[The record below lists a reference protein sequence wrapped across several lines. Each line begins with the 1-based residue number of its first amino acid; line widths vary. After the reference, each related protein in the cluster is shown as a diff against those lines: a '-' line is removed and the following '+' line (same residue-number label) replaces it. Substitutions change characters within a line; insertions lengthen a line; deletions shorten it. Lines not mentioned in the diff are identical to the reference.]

1 MDVKLGVPA
10 VLLLAAL
17 YLSTAVG
24 MPYFIT
30 QTTRYIACNHSK
42 FKCIVTSVDLFT
54 SMHVHFCT
62 TAAEVHR
69 IPRNID
75 TSGDVGS
82 TNSCTP
88 YVIVQRD
95 GRDGIPGRDG
105 LPGSPGVAGQK
116 GEQGP
121 PGPQG
126 KKSQDFHSCILQT
139 ATTYFTLHN

>member
-1 MDVKLGVPA
+1 M
-10 VLLLAAL
+10 
-17 YLSTAVG
+17 S
-24 MPYFIT
+24 F
-30 QTTRYIACNHSK
+30 
-42 FKCIVTSVDLFT
+42 
-54 SMHVHFCT
+54 T
-62 TAAEVHR
+62 TAAQVHR
-69 IPRNID
+69 IPRNVD
-75 TSGDVGS
+75 TSSDTGT

-126 KKSQDFHSCILQT
+126 KKSQDFYSCILQT

>member
-1 MDVKLGVPA
+1 MISLCFF
-10 VLLLAAL
+10 LAH
-17 YLSTAVG
+17 
-24 MPYFIT
+24 
-30 QTTRYIACNHSK
+30 IAPMS
-42 FKCIVTSVDLFT
+42 F
-54 SMHVHFCT
+54 T
-62 TAAEVHR
+62 TAAQVHR
-69 IPRNID
+69 IPRNVD
-75 TSGDVGS
+75 TSSDTGA

-116 GEQGP
+116 GVQGP

-126 KKSQDFHSCILQT
+126 KKSQDFYSCILQT

>member
-1 MDVKLGVPA
+1 MPQFLNTPTPIYTKFVICLGVCNINNF
-10 VLLLAAL
+10 L
-17 YLSTAVG
+17 
-24 MPYFIT
+24 FI
-30 QTTRYIACNHSK
+30 
-42 FKCIVTSVDLFT
+42 L
-54 SMHVHFCT
+54 
-62 TAAEVHR
+62 TAAQVHR
-69 IPRNID
+69 LPRAVD

-88 YVIVQRD
+88 YVIVQQD

-126 KKSQDFHSCILQT
+126 
-139 ATTYFTLHN
+139 